1 MRTPDVAQRPKGFSF
16 ELFGNIRCP
25 TEAGKGHIIKGIFAY
40 DETSAWV
47 GPPGSLKSA
56 LLADAA
62 VAIASGAD
70 WFGHRNKCPTGVIY
84 FALERADLVRRR
96 LLAIAKSKG
105 IERLP
110 IAVVPAVIDLV
121 RPDSVRRVLD
131 TIADVE
137 AEFYGPD
144 YDSEGAR
151 TRGAGVLIFDTWAKL
166 VAAGG
171 GDENQAKDQG
181 AIFAN
186 LQRIK
191 NVTGGPH
198 VALIGHTGKEAERG
212 PRGSSAIVGDVD
224 MLVTISGE
232 DIKTATI
239 SKANDAPEGPLFSFK
254 SKVHEFG
261 LDEDGD
267 PITVNIVETADAPAP
282 TSRSAKLSANQ
293 QTFFRILHDA
303 GDAGLTLE
311 EWNNEAKAVGIG
323 SNRKATL
330 HDLRKALEDR
340 SMVREYGGRWKVNH
354 GG

>member
-1 MRTPDVAQRPKGFSF
+1 MRTPDIAQAHPKGFSF
-16 ELFGNIRCP
+16 ELFSNIRCP
-25 TEAGKGHIIKGIFAY
+25 TEAGKSHIIKGIFAY

-56 LLADAA
+56 LLADAT
-62 VAIASGAD
+62 VAIASGSD
-70 WFGHRNKCPTGVIY
+70 WFGHRNKHQTGVVY

-96 LLAIAKSKG
+96 LLAIARSKG
-105 IERLP
+105 LERLP
-110 IAVVPAVIDLV
+110 IAVVPAVVDLV
-121 RPDSVRRVLD
+121 RPDSVKKVLD

-144 YDSEGAR
+144 YDQA
-151 TRGAGVLIFDTWAKL
+151 TGVGVIIFDTWAKL
-166 VAAGG
+166 IAAGG
-171 GDENQAKDQG
+171 GDENQAKDAG

-186 LQRIK
+186 IQRIK

-198 VALIGHTGKEAERG
+198 VALVGHTGKEADRG

-224 MLVTISGE
+224 LLVTISGE

-267 PITVNIVETADAPAP
+267 SITVNIVAEADRSPSPSRPAEP
-282 TSRSAKLSANQ
+282 KLSTNQ
-293 QTFFRILHDA
+293 RVMYRLLSEA
-303 GDAGLTLE
+303 GPSGLAVDTWNELAREQGLTSKQRLYE
-311 EWNNEAKAVGIG
+311 
-323 SNRKATL
+323 
-330 HDLRKALEDR
+330 LRMALKDKGL
-340 SMVREYGGRWKVNH
+340 VREYAGVWKVNH
-354 GG
+354 A

>member
-1 MRTPDVAQRPKGFSF
+1 MRTPDVAPTPKGFSF
-16 ELFGNIRCP
+16 ELFGNIQCP
-25 TEAGKGHIIKGIFAY
+25 TEAGKSHIIKGIFAY

-62 VAIASGAD
+62 VAIASGSD
-70 WFGHRNKCPTGVIY
+70 WFGHRNKHQTGVIY

-96 LLAIAKSKG
+96 LLAIAKAKG
-105 IERLP
+105 LERLP
-110 IAVVPAVIDLV
+110 IAVVPAVVDLV
-121 RPDSVRRVLD
+121 RPDSVRKVLD

-137 AEFYGPD
+137 AEFYGPE
-144 YDSEGAR
+144 YDHA
-151 TRGAGVLIFDTWAKL
+151 TGAGVIIFDTWAKL
-166 VAAGG
+166 IAAGG
-171 GDENQAKDQG
+171 GDENQAKDAG

-198 VALIGHTGKEAERG
+198 VALIGHTGKEADRG

-282 TSRSAKLSANQ
+282 ASRSAKLSANQ

-303 GDAGLTLE
+303 GDTGLTLE

-323 SNRKATL
+323 ASRKATL

>member
-1 MRTPDVAQRPKGFSF
+1 MRMRTPDVVQAPKGFSF
-16 ELFGNIRCP
+16 ELFGKIRCP
-25 TEAGKGHIIKGIFAY
+25 TEAGKSHIIKGIFAY

-62 VAIASGAD
+62 VAIASGSD
-70 WFGHRNKCPTGVIY
+70 WFGHRSKHQTGVIY

-96 LLAIAKSKG
+96 LLAIAKTRG
-105 IERLP
+105 LERLP
-110 IAVVPAVIDLV
+110 IAVVPAVVDLV
-121 RPDSVRRVLD
+121 RPDSVRKVLD

-137 AEFYGPD
+137 AEFYGAD
-144 YDSEGAR
+144 YDQA
-151 TRGAGVLIFDTWAKL
+151 TGAGVIIFDTWAKL
-166 VAAGG
+166 IAAGG
-171 GDENQAKDQG
+171 GDENQAKDAG

-186 LQRIK
+186 IQRIK

-198 VALIGHTGKEAERG
+198 VALVGHTGKEAERG

-267 PITVNIVETADAPAP
+267 PITVNIVEPTDEVQAPRGRQP
-282 TSRSAKLSANQ
+282 KLTPNQ
-293 QTFFRILHDA
+293 RTMLLLLQEA
-303 GDAGLTLE
+303 GKAGLLTE
-311 EWNNEAKAVGIG
+311 DWNAKAREAGIG
-323 SNRKATL
+323 ERRRADLTDARSGLKAKGL
-330 HDLRKALEDR
+330 A
-340 SMVREYGGRWKVNH
+340 REYMDRWNACS
-354 GG
+354 

>member
-1 MRTPDVAQRPKGFSF
+1 MRTPDVVQARPKGFGF

-25 TEAGKGHIIKGIFAY
+25 TEAAKSHIIKGIFAY

-62 VAIASGAD
+62 VAIASGSD
-70 WFGHRNKCPTGVIY
+70 WFGHRNKHQTGVIY

-96 LLAIAKSKG
+96 LLAIAKTKG
-105 IERLP
+105 LERLP
-110 IAVVPAVIDLV
+110 IAVVPAVVDLV
-121 RPDSVRRVLD
+121 RPDSVRKVLD

-137 AEFYGPD
+137 AEFYGPE
-144 YDSEGAR
+144 YDKA
-151 TRGAGVLIFDTWAKL
+151 TGAGVVIFDTWAKL
-166 VAAGG
+166 IAAGG

-186 LQRIK
+186 IQRIK

-198 VALIGHTGKEAERG
+198 VALIGHTGKEADRG

-224 MLVTISGE
+224 LLVTISGE
-232 DIKTATI
+232 EIKTATI

-267 PITVNIVETADAPAP
+267 AITVNIVEPTEAPAP
-282 TSRSAKLSANQ
+282 AARSAKLSANQ

-323 SNRKATL
+323 ANRKATL
-330 HDLRKALEDR
+330 HDLRKALEESWPR
-340 SMVREYGGRWKVNH
+340 
-354 GG
+354 

>member
-1 MRTPDVAQRPKGFSF
+1 MRTPDIAQARPKGFGF
-16 ELFGNIRCP
+16 ELFGNIRSP
-25 TEAGKGHIIKGIFAY
+25 TEATKSHIIKGIFAR

-62 VAIASGAD
+62 VAIASGSD
-70 WFGHRNKCPTGVIY
+70 WFGHRNKHQTGVIY

-105 IERLP
+105 LDRLP
-110 IAVVPAVIDLV
+110 IAVVPAVVDLV
-121 RPDSVRRVLD
+121 RPESVRKVLD

-144 YDSEGAR
+144 YDQATSV
-151 TRGAGVLIFDTWAKL
+151 GVLIFDTWAKL
-166 VAAGG
+166 IAAGG

-198 VALIGHTGKEAERG
+198 VALIGHTGKEADRG
-212 PRGSSAIVGDVD
+212 PRGSNALVGDVD
-224 MLVTISGE
+224 MLVTISGDE
-232 DIKTATI
+232 IKTASIT
-239 SKANDAPEGPLFSFK
+239 KANDAPEGPLFSFK

-267 PITVNIVETADAPAP
+267 PITVNVVETADAPAP
-282 TSRSAKLSANQ
+282 MSRSTKLSANQ

-303 GDAGLTLE
+303 GAAGLTLE
-311 EWNNEAKAVGIG
+311 EWNSEAKALGIG
-323 SNRKATL
+323 ANRKATL

-340 SMVREYGGRWKVNH
+340 SMVRESAGRWRVDH
-354 GG
+354 AS

>member
-1 MRTPDVAQRPKGFSF
+1 MRTPDVTQAPKGFSF

-25 TEAGKGHIIKGIFAY
+25 TEAGKSHIIKGIFAY

-62 VAIASGAD
+62 VAIASGSD
-70 WFGHRNKCPTGVIY
+70 WFGHRNKHQTGVIY

-96 LLAIAKSKG
+96 LLAIAKSRG
-105 IERLP
+105 LERLP
-110 IAVVPAVIDLV
+110 IAVVPAVVDLV
-121 RPDSVRRVLD
+121 RPDSVRKVLD

-137 AEFYGPD
+137 AEFYGAD
-144 YDSEGAR
+144 YDQP
-151 TRGAGVLIFDTWAKL
+151 TGVGVIIFDTWAKL

-198 VALIGHTGKEAERG
+198 VALIGHTGKEADRG

-232 DIKTATI
+232 EIKTATVT
-239 SKANDAPEGPLFSFK
+239 KANDAPEGPLFSFK

-267 PITVNIVETADAPAP
+267 PITVNVVETADAPAATAREP
-282 TSRSAKLSANQ
+282 KLTANQ
-293 QTFFRILHDA
+293 KTLFAMLHAA
-303 GDAGLTLE
+303 GSTGMVLE
-311 EWNNEAKAVGIG
+311 EWNAQAREAGIG
-323 SNRKATL
+323 VKRKA
-330 HDLRKALEDR
+330 DLNDIRAALLSKGLVRHYGDR
-340 SMVREYGGRWKVNH
+340 WHVVHS
-354 GG
+354 

>member
-1 MRTPDVAQRPKGFSF
+1 MRTPDVPQARPKGFGF
-16 ELFGNIRCP
+16 ELFGNIGCP
-25 TEAGKGHIIKGIFAY
+25 TEAAKSHIIKGIFAY

-70 WFGHRNKCPTGVIY
+70 WFGHRNKCQTGVIY

-105 IERLP
+105 LERLP
-110 IAVVPAVIDLV
+110 IAVVPAVVDLV
-121 RPDSVRRVLD
+121 RPDSVRKVLD

-144 YDSEGAR
+144 FDGG
-151 TRGAGVLIFDTWAKL
+151 TGMRGAGVLMFDTWAKL
-166 VAAGG
+166 IAAGG

-198 VALIGHTGKEAERG
+198 VALIGHTGKEADRG

-224 MLVTISGE
+224 MLVTINGE
-232 DIKTATI
+232 EIKTASIT
-239 SKANDAPEGPLFSFK
+239 KANDAPEGPLFSFK

-261 LDEDGD
+261 FDEDGD
-267 PITVNIVETADAPAP
+267 PITVNIIEATDEVQASQGRQP
-282 TSRSAKLSANQ
+282 KLTPNQ
-293 QTFFRILHDA
+293 RTMLLLLQEA
-303 GDAGLTLE
+303 GKAGLITE
-311 EWNNEAKAVGIG
+311 DWNAKAKEAGIG
-323 SNRKATL
+323 ERRRADLTDARAGLKAKGL
-330 HDLRKALEDR
+330 A
-340 SMVREYGGRWKVNH
+340 REYMDRWNACS
-354 GG
+354 